1 MLANK
6 KIIKSIENEIKSQKA
21 LLKLL
26 ETQETNYNVDLSKEK
41 ENVNNSISFYE
52 RVVKEAA

>member
-6 KIIKSIENEIKSQKA
+6 KILKTIENEIKSQKA

-52 RVVKEAA
+52 RVLKEAA

>member
-6 KIIKSIENEIKSQKA
+6 KILKTIETEIKSQKA

-41 ENVNNSISFYE
+41 ENINNTISFYE